1 MTSFP
6 ALPGDAFR
14 RLDEGPDEAFYRQP
28 RFVTH
33 IDEAAIATVTE
44 LYRHHFPA
52 GGAIL
57 DLMSSWVSHLPP
69 EVPYARVVGVGM
81 NAEELAENPFLDEW
95 HVQNLNREPRLSF
108 GDATFDGAAICVSI
122 QYLVRPVDV
131 LREVARVLRPQAPL
145 VITYSNRCF
154 ATKAIACWRLLDD
167 AGHLRLIGRYLAE
180 AGNWG
185 DIACCNAD
193 RDCRRAQGGDP
204 LYAVI
209 ARRADPSAEDTPSQE
224 S

>member
-1 MTSFP
+1 MTTSP
-6 ALPGDAFR
+6 APLPGDAFR
-14 RLDEGPDEAFYRQP
+14 RLDESPDESFYCQP

-33 IDEAAIATVTE
+33 IDQAAIATVTD
-44 LYRHHFPA
+44 LYRRYFPP

-69 EVPYARVVGVGM
+69 EVAYARVAGVGM

-95 HVQNLNREPRLSF
+95 HVQNLNREPRLPF

-122 QYLVRPVDV
+122 QYLVRPIEV
-131 LREVARVLRPQAPL
+131 LREVGRVLRPRAPL

-167 AGHLRLIGRYLAE
+167 VGHLGLIGRYLTE
-180 AGNWG
+180 AGNWC
-185 DIACCNAD
+185 DIACCNPA
-193 RDCRRAQGGDP
+193 RGCGGAPGSDP

-209 ARRADPSAEDTPSQE
+209 ARRVGMVVQE

>member
-1 MTSFP
+1 
-6 ALPGDAFR
+6 
-14 RLDEGPDEAFYRQP
+14 LDESPDESFYCQP

-33 IDEAAIATVTE
+33 IDQAAIATVTD
-44 LYRHHFPA
+44 LYRRYFPS

-69 EVPYARVVGVGM
+69 EVAYARVAGVGM

-95 HVQNLNREPRLSF
+95 YVQNLNREPRLPF

-122 QYLVRPVDV
+122 QYLVRPIEV
-131 LREVARVLRPQAPL
+131 LREVGRVLRPRAPL

-167 AGHLRLIGRYLAE
+167 VGHLGLIGRYLTE
-180 AGNWG
+180 AGNWC
-185 DIACCNAD
+185 DIACCNPA
-193 RDCRRAQGGDP
+193 RGCGGAPGSDP

-209 ARRADPSAEDTPSQE
+209 ARRVGMVVQE

>member
-14 RLDEGPDEAFYRQP
+14 RLDEGPDEAFYREP

-33 IDEAAIATVTE
+33 IDEAAIATVTD
-44 LYRHHFPA
+44 LYRRSFPP

-69 EVPYARVVGVGM
+69 EIEYARVVGIGM

-95 HVQNLNREPRLSF
+95 HVQNLNREPHLPF
-108 GDATFDGAAICVSI
+108 ADATFDGAAICVSI
-122 QYLVRPVDV
+122 QYLVRPVEV
-131 LREVARVLRPQAPL
+131 LREVGRVLRPGAPL

-167 AGHLRLIGRYLAE
+167 TGHLKLIGRYLAE
-180 AGNWG
+180 AGDWS
-185 DIACCNAD
+185 DIACCNPD
-193 RDCRRAQGGDP
+193 RDCRRMSGDP

-209 ARRADPSAEDTPSQE
+209 ARRADTPPEETASQE

>member
-6 ALPGDAFR
+6 APLPGDAFG
-14 RLDEGPDEAFYRQP
+14 RLDEEPDEAFYSTP

-33 IDEAAIATVTE
+33 IDEAAIATVSD
-44 LYRHHFPA
+44 LYRHYFPP

-69 EVPYARVVGVGM
+69 EVEYARVVGIGM

-95 HVQNLNREPRLSF
+95 HVQNLNREPLLPF

-122 QYLVRPVDV
+122 QYLVRPVEV
-131 LREVARVLRPQAPL
+131 LREVGRVLRPQAPL

-185 DIACCNAD
+185 DIACCNPERA
-193 RDCRRAQGGDP
+193 CRRAPGGDP

-209 ARRADPSAEDTPSQE
+209 ARRAGTGPQE

>member
-1 MTSFP
+1 MTTSP
-6 ALPGDAFR
+6 APLPGDAFR
-14 RLDEGPDEAFYRQP
+14 RLDESPDESFYRQP

-33 IDEAAIATVTE
+33 IDQAAIATVTD
-44 LYRHHFPA
+44 LYRRYFPP

-69 EVPYARVVGVGM
+69 EVAYARVAGVGM

-95 HVQNLNREPRLSF
+95 YVQNLNREPRLPF

-122 QYLVRPVDV
+122 QYLVRPIEV
-131 LREVARVLRPQAPL
+131 LREVGRVLRPRAPL
-145 VITYSNRCF
+145 VIAYSNRCF

-167 AGHLRLIGRYLAE
+167 VGHLGLIGRYLTE
-180 AGNWG
+180 AGNWC
-185 DIACCNAD
+185 DIACCNPA
-193 RDCRRAQGGDP
+193 RGCGGAPGSDP

-209 ARRADPSAEDTPSQE
+209 ARRAGMVVQE

>member
-44 LYRHHFPA
+44 LYRHHFPP

-95 HVQNLNREPRLSF
+95 HVQNLNREPRLPF

-122 QYLVRPVDV
+122 QYLVRPVEV
-131 LREVARVLRPQAPL
+131 LREIGRVLRPRAPL

-180 AGNWG
+180 ADNWT
-185 DIACCNAD
+185 DIACCNSD
-193 RDCRRAQGGDP
+193 RGCRRAPGGDP

-209 ARRADPSAEDTPSQE
+209 ARRGEPLAEETPPQE